1 MSSDK
6 DVYCNRKDYYL
17 TISRAEREEDNEEN
31 FVCIFF
37 AAQNQFTDDKKTKHN
52 QSVEWRRDF
61 YFFKTAKSH
70 HRVD

>member
-1 MSSDK
+1 MTGDK
-6 DVYCNRKDYYL
+6 DVYCNRKDSYL
-17 TISRAEREEDNEEN
+17 TTSRAEITKIK

-37 AAQNQFTDDKKTKHN
+37 AAQNQFTDDKITKHN

-61 YFFKTAKSH
+61 YFLKTAKSH